1 MARGSK
7 ISVLGLYSYDKTLFD
22 EMVIPESVDRSVLIN
37 NLLMECAEFECLY
50 PDSDFMKSA
59 IGQWSLKEVETWK
72 ILNEML
78 SQANPL
84 DDINVTETEHHD
96 YMKKETGS
104 DKTEGE
110 STSQVNGWN
119 DGMVDR
125 NKTTDSNTRT
135 PNLNNSDVGDRVK
148 TIKGLS
154 SKYLKQDLIRKE
166 IELRTD
172 FDIDDIIIDEF
183 KNRFCLLIY

>member
-1 MARGSK
+1 MARGSR
-7 ISVLGLYSYDKTLFD
+7 ISILGLYSYDNTIFD
-22 EMVIPESVDRSVLIN
+22 NMIIPDSVDRSVLIN
-37 NLLMECAEFECLY
+37 NLLMECSEFECIY

-59 IGQWSLKEVETWK
+59 IGQWSEKEIETWN
-72 ILNEML
+72 ILDDML
-78 SQANPL
+78 SQTAPL
-84 DDINVTETEHHD
+84 TDINVTETEHHD
-96 YMKKETGS
+96 YLKKETGS

-110 STSQVNGWN
+110 SVSQVNGWN

-125 NKTTDSNTRT
+125 NKTNDSNTRT

-154 SKYLKQDLIRKE
+154 SKYLVQDMIRKE
-166 IELRTD
+166 IELRND
-172 FDIDDIIIDEF
+172 FSIDDIIIDAF